1 MPHDNP
7 GSSKVESLVKI
18 LRREQATGFQD
29 RAVMGG
35 LDGFLQQAEEELV
48 PVLGPIKSYA
58 ALSHEQRETWTAAA
72 LLRLEK
78 AAAPRKGAQATRRR
92 ATTPRRRQPAP
103 QRLSLDDEVTRVRGV
118 GSRNLA
124 KLKKLGVE
132 RVRDL
137 VYLVPH
143 RHSDYTEVVKVAELQ
158 PGKDRTVVATVW
170 ESSER
175 STGPRRKASEAVLGD
190 ETGNVRAFWFNNP
203 YPARALRP
211 GALVSLSGQVG
222 IFRGQ
227 LSFQSPEYEL
237 LEGREETTHTG
248 RLVPVYPL
256 TEDLP
261 QKTLRGLVKR
271 ALDACLEQVDE
282 FLPNDLL
289 HRTGLLGVRNAVAQ
303 MHYPDSDA
311 DQTAARRRLAFD
323 ELFLLQ
329 HGMLRRRRDWRE
341 EGAGVPLPDSENV
354 LGVLGETLPFELTAA
369 QARVLREILDD
380 VGSERPMARLLQ
392 GEVGSGKTVVAAAA
406 LLLAALNGHQG
417 ALMAPTEILAEQHF
431 STITK
436 LLSGLHADSH
446 GSHLVSLEVG
456 ANRRRVTVGLLLG
469 SMTKRR
475 KDDMHALVSGG
486 AVDVLI
492 GTHAIIQSTVQF
504 PSLALVVVDEQH
516 RFGVMQRADLREKG
530 VRPHLLA
537 MSATPIPRSLALT
550 LHGDLDMS
558 VIDELPPGRRAIRT
572 RWLGPERREVAY
584 NFVRKQVGEGRQAFI
599 VCPLIEESEAIQAK
613 AATVEYERLSTE
625 VFPELGLGLLHGR
638 MALAEKEQ
646 VMEEFKSGDLDVLIS
661 TPVIEVG
668 IDVPNATVMLIDGAE
683 RFGLSQLHQFRGRV
697 GRGEHESF
705 CLLLTGEAGLEAR
718 ERVRT
723 VERIQDGF
731 QLAEEDLRLRG
742 SGEYLGTRQSG
753 LSELMV
759 ARITDQDILSL
770 ARREASR
777 ILDSDPDLEDESHVA
792 LRKRV
797 EEYSQ
802 SSPGEMS

>member
-1 MPHDNP
+1 MPRDN
-7 GSSKVESLVKI
+7 SDNSKVESLVKI
-18 LRREQATGFQD
+18 LRREQATGFRD
-29 RAVMGG
+29 SAVIGG
-35 LDGFLQQAEEELV
+35 LDSFLQQAEKELV
-48 PVLGPIKSYA
+48 PLLGPIKSYA
-58 ALSHEQRETWTAAA
+58 ALPQEQRERWTSAA
-72 LLRLEK
+72 LRRLEMT
-78 AAAPRKGAQATRRR
+78 ATPEKGAR
-92 ATTPRRRQPAP
+92 ATSRRTSPARSRSRAQP
-103 QRLSLDDEVTRVRGV
+103 LSLDDEVTRVKGV
-118 GSRNLA
+118 GSRNHS

-137 VYLVPH
+137 VYLFPH
-143 RHSDYTEVVKVAELQ
+143 RHSDFTDVAKIAELQ

-175 STGPRRKASEAVLGD
+175 NTGPRRRASEAVLGD

-203 YPARALRP
+203 YVARTLRP

-222 IFRGQ
+222 VFRGQ

-237 LEGREETTHTG
+237 LEGRDETTHTG
-248 RLVPVYPL
+248 RLVPVYPS
-256 TEDLP
+256 TDDLP
-261 QKTLRGLVKR
+261 QRTLRGLVKR
-271 ALDACLEQVDE
+271 ALDACLSQIEE
-282 FLPNDLL
+282 FLPDDLL
-289 HRTGLLGVRNAVAQ
+289 HRTGLLGLLSAVEQ
-303 MHYPDSDA
+303 MHYPDSEA
-311 DQTAARRRLAFD
+311 DRIAARRRLAFD

-329 HGMLRRRRDWRE
+329 HAVLQRRRDWRE
-341 EGAGVPLPDSENV
+341 EGEGVPLSDVEDV
-354 LGVLGETLPFELTAA
+354 MDILAETLPFELTTA
-369 QARVLREILDD
+369 QARVLGEILND
-380 VGSERPMARLLQ
+380 VRSDRPMARLLQ

-406 LLLAALNGHQG
+406 LLLAAVNGHQG

-431 STITK
+431 STITG
-436 LLSGLHADSH
+436 LLSGLPVASRS
-446 GSHLVSLEVG
+446 SHLVSLEVG
-456 ANRRRVTVGLLLG
+456 SGRRRVTVGLLLG

-492 GTHAIIQSTVQF
+492 GTHAIIQSSVQF

-550 LHGDLDMS
+550 LYGDLDMS
-558 VIDELPPGRRAIRT
+558 VLDELPPGRRAIRT
-572 RWLGPERREVAY
+572 RWLGPDRREVAY
-584 NFVRKQVGEGRQAFI
+584 NFVRKQVGQGRQAFI
-599 VCPLIEESEAIQAK
+599 VCPLIEESEVVQAR

-625 VFPELGLGLLHGR
+625 VFQELELGLLHGR

-646 VMEEFKSGDLDVLIS
+646 VMEEFKNGDLDILIS
-661 TPVIEVG
+661 TSVIEVG

-705 CLLLTGEAGLEAR
+705 CLLLTGDAGHEAR

-753 LSELMV
+753 LSELSV

-777 ILDSDPDLEDESHVA
+777 ILDSDPDFSNERHAA

-797 EEYSQ
+797 GEYSR
-802 SSPGEMS
+802 SAPGEMS